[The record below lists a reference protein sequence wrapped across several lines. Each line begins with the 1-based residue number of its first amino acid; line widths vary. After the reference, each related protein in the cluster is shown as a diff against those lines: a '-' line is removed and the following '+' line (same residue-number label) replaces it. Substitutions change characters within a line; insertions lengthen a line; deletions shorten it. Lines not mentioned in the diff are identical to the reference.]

1 MVIANK
7 STDGCPLEDAA
18 KSSHSFVGGGFAWS
32 HVAAIAIPLV
42 GMRLIVVH
50 LGRQPRT
57 H

>member
-1 MVIANK
+1 MVALWK
-7 STDGCPLEDAA
+7 MLLRVHTALW
-18 KSSHSFVGGGFAWS
+18 GGFAWS